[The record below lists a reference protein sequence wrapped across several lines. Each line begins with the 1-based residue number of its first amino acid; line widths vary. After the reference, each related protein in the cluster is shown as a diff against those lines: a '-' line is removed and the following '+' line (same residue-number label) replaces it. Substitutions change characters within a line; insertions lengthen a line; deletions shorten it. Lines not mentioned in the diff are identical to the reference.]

1 MLLFSDTEKSVC
13 PKVAKYG
20 AECPFDVDN
29 ECLSDQECSGSRKCC
44 PSPYDDEA
52 CQLLCLEPIT
62 QSELTIVI
70 LLLDETF
77 DDPVNYLIQFNE
89 GAVVPCW

>member
-1 MLLFSDTEKSVC
+1 MLLFSNAEKRVC
-13 PKVAKYG
+13 PKVGKYG
-20 AECPFDVDN
+20 AECPFDVDD

-52 CQLLCLEPIT
+52 CELLCLEPIT

-70 LLLDETF
+70 LLNETF
-77 DDPVNYLIQFNE
+77 NVPDNYLIGFNE
-89 GAVVPCW
+89 EFSF

>member
-1 MLLFSDTEKSVC
+1 M
-13 PKVAKYG
+13 
-20 AECPFDVDN
+20 DN

-70 LLLDETF
+70 LLNETF
-77 DDPVNYLIQFNE
+77 NVPDNYLIGFNE
-89 GAVVPCW
+89 EFSF